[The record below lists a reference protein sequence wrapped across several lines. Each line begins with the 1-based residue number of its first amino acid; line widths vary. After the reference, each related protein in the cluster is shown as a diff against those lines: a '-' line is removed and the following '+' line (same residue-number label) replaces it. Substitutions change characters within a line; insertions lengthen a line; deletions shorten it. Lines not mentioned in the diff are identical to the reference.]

1 MRYIYDYNNYL
12 NFYKEDFNVLL
23 VGYYG
28 LGGMSG
34 NYKLEL
40 IKYAKKENWKL
51 FDITN
56 FKLYIKNECIKK

>member
-1 MRYIYDYNNYL
+1 
-12 NFYKEDFNVLL
+12 
-23 VGYYG
+23 
-28 LGGMSG
+28 MSG